1 MLGPSESRILKTI
14 GTSGT
19 ISHEPPHALTE
30 AGWFVVSTDIV
41 KENKMYGWRAKIGH
55 VAPSRGDTLVYEF
68 YRMLPEGFMILNST
82 GTIRQLVDVDFDRQ
96 LERIEEAAQDLVEN
110 KCDAIII
117 GGSPLF
123 TKLGYGSDIEM
134 AKKLTAKFGV
144 PVSPGITGEVEALRS
159 LGIKTVVVATPH
171 EDSLNQR
178 MKAFLEASGF
188 KILKIQGYGVRKNAD
203 LTDMDIHAAYKI
215 AKKLYDEA
223 PQADGVF
230 VPCPRWPTITDVD
243 LLEREIG
250 KPVVTSCQA
259 YIWYALRMARVKQTV
274 KGFGQLMASL
284 AN

>member
-1 MLGPSESRILKTI
+1 
-14 GTSGT
+14 
-19 ISHEPPHALTE
+19 
-30 AGWFVVSTDIV
+30 
-41 KENKMYGWRAKIGH
+41 MYGWRAKIGH

-68 YRMLPEGFMILNST
+68 YRMLPEGFMMLNST
-82 GTIRQLVDVDFDRQ
+82 GTIRQLVDADFERQ
-96 LERIEEAAQDLVEN
+96 LQRIEEAAQDLVEN

-134 AKKLTAKFGV
+134 GEKLTARFGV
-144 PVSPGITGEVEALRS
+144 PTSPGITGEIAALKS
-159 LGIKTVVVATPH
+159 LHLKKLVVATPH

-188 KILKIQGYGVRKNAD
+188 DVLKIQGYGVRKNAD
-203 LTDMDIHAAYKI
+203 LTDMDIHAAYRI
-215 AKKLYDEA
+215 AKKLYGEA
-223 PQADGVF
+223 SDADGIF

-243 LLEREIG
+243 LLEHEIG

-259 YIWYALRMARVKQTV
+259 YIWHALKLAKVKQPV
-274 KGFGQLMASL
+274 EGFGRLMASL